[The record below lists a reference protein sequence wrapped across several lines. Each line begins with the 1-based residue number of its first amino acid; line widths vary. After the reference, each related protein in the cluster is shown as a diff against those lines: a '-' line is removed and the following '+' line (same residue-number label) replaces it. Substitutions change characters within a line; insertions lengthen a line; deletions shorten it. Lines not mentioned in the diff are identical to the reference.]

1 MPARERELILTRIVD
16 APRERVFSA
25 WTDPAQ
31 LRQWLAP
38 APWSVTVAHA
48 DPRPGAP
55 SVLILSSPG
64 GSDFITVVVTL
75 ETAGGRTRY
84 TARVHHWTSAEREA
98 EVEWTS

>member
-38 APWSVTVAHA
+38 APWSVSVAHA

-64 GSDFITVVVTL
+64 GSELITVVVTL

-84 TARVHHWTSAEREA
+84 TARVHHFTSAEREA